1 MVESSRGI
9 SQAIVPAGPDYLIHL
24 CRELLRRPG
33 VSGREGEVAR
43 FTAESMRSLGFDSV
57 TVDSYGNVVGEVLF
71 SDAGPRLLLTAQMDH
86 VDAGDAA
93 EWTKYP
99 FGAFIEGGRIYGR
112 AASDQ
117 KGALAAMMTA
127 ASILKREGGD
137 RLRGRLFV
145 AGAVHQETFERVAS
159 KSIADLTG
167 PDCVIVGEASDLM
180 LERGQ
185 RGRAEIRV
193 EVLGRMAHSSHPEFG
208 VNAGDVMVR
217 FLSFLKGHFKPP
229 KDDFLGEGILVLTSL
244 SSSPSRC
251 AGEDGREPRL
261 DGGAIPERCT
271 ALFDRRLL
279 SGETLEGVACQ
290 FDEIVGDASRAIPDL
305 RAEVSL
311 PVMEDRCYTGA
322 PIRGNRFAPAWTV
335 PEESPFLRTL
345 SLALDEAG
353 LRSRISPRPGFG
365 TNGCHYAAERGIPT
379 AIYGPSRREL
389 VHTVDEYIDIKS
401 LLDSCAGYVAMA
413 RRVLAEGAPSARG

>member
-1 MVESSRGI
+1 
-9 SQAIVPAGPDYLIHL
+9 
-24 CRELLRRPG
+24 
-33 VSGREGEVAR
+33 
-43 FTAESMRSLGFDSV
+43 MRSLGFDSV

-127 ASILKREGGD
+127 ASILKREGCD

-193 EVLGRMAHSSHPEFG
+193 EVIGRMAHSSHPEFG

-244 SSSPSRC
+244 SSSPALRRGGRTRASPGRRSDT
-251 AGEDGREPRL
+251 GEMHGPVRQAPAVGRL
-261 DGGAIPERCT
+261 
-271 ALFDRRLL
+271 
-279 SGETLEGVACQ
+279 
-290 FDEIVGDASRAIPDL
+290 SRASPVSST
-305 RAEVSL
+305 RSSATRRSHPGPSCGVSL
-311 PVMEDRCYTGA
+311 P
-322 PIRGNRFAPAWTV
+322 
-335 PEESPFLRTL
+335 
-345 SLALDEAG
+345 
-353 LRSRISPRPGFG
+353 
-365 TNGCHYAAERGIPT
+365 
-379 AIYGPSRREL
+379 
-389 VHTVDEYIDIKS
+389 
-401 LLDSCAGYVAMA
+401 
-413 RRVLAEGAPSARG
+413 